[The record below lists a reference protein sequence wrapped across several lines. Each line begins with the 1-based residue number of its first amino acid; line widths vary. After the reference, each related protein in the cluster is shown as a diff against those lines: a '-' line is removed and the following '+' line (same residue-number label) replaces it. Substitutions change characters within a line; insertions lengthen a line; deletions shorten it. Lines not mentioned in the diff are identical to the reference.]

1 MLNTSRNYP
10 TTSAY
15 PIACKY
21 IGESIRHHC
30 VCNVLIWHIRHKDL
44 QTINNSGY
52 YVNFTVIDE
61 PILTQ
66 CIIMIISGCGSM
78 VLTHRED
85 GRYLNKDGQASEG
98 LPISSGCRYSN
109 HRKDFYSNTEFT
121 VDEGRL
127 YVHIF
132 EKDMRWHHIEGF
144 SFSLISRSGGYCGK
158 STVGPPVGGNTPT
171 RSIVRSHILRDW
183 RGNIF
188 VPTDVIPSK
197 SFPIC
202 TDLSMHKVDT
212 LEIPPLFIQLK
223 SGDSAASGAHA
234 TSGDGAGAL
243 AALFFCSMSED
254 YPKLSRR
261 FAWTCWFRE
270 SRRLCLLACGS
281 RLDTYMYTYA
291 KISFLRKITT

>member
-223 SGDSAASGAHA
+223 KWWQCCFWCPCHFWWRCWCACSAFF
-234 TSGDGAGAL
+234 
-243 AALFFCSMSED
+243 LFNV
-254 YPKLSRR
+254 
-261 FAWTCWFRE
+261 
-270 SRRLCLLACGS
+270 RRLS
-281 RLDTYMYTYA
+281 KIEPSVRLDML
-291 KISFLRKITT
+291 IPRKSETLSSRVRV

>member
-121 VDEGRL
+121 VDEGR
-127 YVHIF
+127 HMFI
-132 EKDMRWHHIEGF
+132 
-144 SFSLISRSGGYCGK
+144 SLRRIWDDTISR
-158 STVGPPVGGNTPT
+158 
-171 RSIVRSHILRDW
+171 
-183 RGNIF
+183 
-188 VPTDVIPSK
+188 
-197 SFPIC
+197 
-202 TDLSMHKVDT
+202 DLVSLWSLDRADIAEK
-212 LEIPPLFIQLK
+212 
-223 SGDSAASGAHA
+223 A
-234 TSGDGAGAL
+234 
-243 AALFFCSMSED
+243 
-254 YPKLSRR
+254 
-261 FAWTCWFRE
+261 
-270 SRRLCLLACGS
+270 
-281 RLDTYMYTYA
+281 RLD
-291 KISFLRKITT
+291 LL